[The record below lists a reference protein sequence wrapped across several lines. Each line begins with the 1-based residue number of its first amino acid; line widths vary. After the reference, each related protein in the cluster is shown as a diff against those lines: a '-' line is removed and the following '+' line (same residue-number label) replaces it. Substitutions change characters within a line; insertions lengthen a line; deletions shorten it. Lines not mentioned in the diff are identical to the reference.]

1 MRMMD
6 FVESTVGQFG
16 KWAFPLVMRGDILA
30 RVVTEH
36 PDIANAVK
44 DSFAT
49 WAETSRENYSK
60 IEGQLHNGYDFP
72 ELEVLRAETCFC
84 IIQGNWQA
92 AVCLT
97 NVLLEAFLKL
107 ALVYSHLVNI
117 EKQGQPATD
126 PIGRYSAP
134 MAKFMKLELG
144 TTISMARKHGL
155 ITKKAKEALDEF
167 RGRFRNAFFH
177 ADMHAMF
184 GDQTISV
191 TMADIGTFKIEEP
204 QEMPIREL
212 PFLLGEA
219 MWRNAKANAIPYF
232 KTVDGLIRDTL
243 PKIFPNL
250 GQEQPKNPDEETQ

>member
-1 MRMMD
+1 MMD
-6 FVESTVGQFG
+6 FVESTAGQFG
-16 KWAFPLVMRGDILA
+16 EWAFLLVMRGETLA
-30 RVVTEH
+30 RVVAEH
-36 PDIANAVK
+36 PDIADAVK
-44 DSFAT
+44 GNFAT

-60 IEGQLHNGYDFP
+60 IEGQLRNGYGLS
-72 ELEVLRAETCFC
+72 ELEVLRAETCLC
-84 IIQGNWQA
+84 IIQGSWQA
-92 AVCLT
+92 SVCLT

-117 EKQGQPATD
+117 EKQGQPPKD

-144 TTISMARKHGL
+144 TTINMARKQGL
-155 ITKKAKEALDEF
+155 ITKEAKKALDGF
-167 RGRFRNAFFH
+167 RERFRNAFFH

-184 GDQTISV
+184 GDKTIPV

-204 QEMPIREL
+204 QEMQISGL

-219 MWRNAKANAIPYF
+219 MWRNAQANAIPYF
-232 KTVDGLIRDTL
+232 KTVDGLIRATL

-250 GQEQPKNPDEETQ
+250 NEERAQEPDEKTV